1 MPDEEEEGVVC
12 DEGRWTHGT
21 AKHHDGGSGSSCLS
35 SLFVDLHE
43 GLVDDF

>member
-1 MPDEEEEGVVC
+1 MSNEEEEGVVC
-12 DEGRWTHGT
+12 FEGGSKPETLQG
-21 AKHHDGGSGSSCLS
+21 KDGSSGSSSLS